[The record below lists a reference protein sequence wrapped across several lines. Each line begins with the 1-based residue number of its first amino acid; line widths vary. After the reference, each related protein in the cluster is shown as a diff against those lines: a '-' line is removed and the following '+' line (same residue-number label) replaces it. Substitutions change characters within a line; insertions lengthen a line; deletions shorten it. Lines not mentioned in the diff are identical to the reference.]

1 MHQNFARNAMG
12 EVVMALN
19 DHVSRRKFLSSSAL
33 LLGAAAVP
41 WTASRSADAA
51 SSVANGPRVDQGIQ
65 IGDVR
70 ANRAV
75 IWSRSD
81 RPARMF
87 VEYDFNPRFTNPI
100 GVRGPFTLDA
110 SDYTARVDLTELP
123 ENSEIFVRVM
133 FEDLSNDS
141 IVSEAV
147 QGYFRTAPLKSRAI
161 RFVWGGD
168 TAGQGWGINPD
179 FGGMKIYEAMRQTRP
194 DFFIHSG
201 DTIYA
206 DGPIEAA
213 VTAEN
218 GQVWRNIVTPEV
230 SKVAETLAEFRGRHK
245 YNLMD
250 DNVRRFNAEVP
261 QIWQWDDHE
270 VVNNWSDSKDLS
282 GDARYSEKNVPLLI
296 ARGSRAFLEYAP
308 MRYAG
313 VEESERVY
321 RRIPYGQLLDVF
333 VIDMRSYRAANSY
346 NLQTAPG
353 PETAYLGEEQ
363 IAWLKKQLRESKA
376 VWKVIA
382 SDMPIGLQVGDG
394 TDSAGRLRWENVAN
408 GDGPVL
414 GREFEI
420 ADLLNYIKRQGIENV
435 VWLTADVHY
444 CAAHYYDPQKAQ
456 YKDFDPFW
464 EFVSGPLNAGSFGPN
479 ALDNTFG
486 PQVIFQKAPP
496 APNFSPCAGLQFFGQ
511 VDIDGRTAVMTVTL
525 KDLNGASVFSQK
537 LQSGG
542 RQSRR

>member
-1 MHQNFARNAMG
+1 MS
-12 EVVMALN
+12 LN
-19 DHVSRRKFLSSSAL
+19 EQVSRRRFLKSAGL

-41 WTASRSADAA
+41 WSTSPTANAA
-51 SSVANGPRVDQGIQ
+51 SNVRLAAATGPQLEQGIQ

-70 ANRAV
+70 AHRAV

-81 RPARMF
+81 RPARLL
-87 VEYDFNPRFTNPI
+87 VEYDINPRFTNPI
-100 GVRGPFTLDA
+100 SVRGPFALET
-110 SDYTARVDLTELP
+110 SDYTARVDLTGLP
-123 ENSEIFVRVM
+123 ENSEVFLRVM

-147 QGYFRTAPLKSRAI
+147 QGYFRTAPVKSRAI
-161 RFVWGGD
+161 RFLWGGD

-179 FGGMKIYEAMRQTRP
+179 FGGMKIYEAMRQTQP

-245 YNLMD
+245 YNLLD

-270 VVNNWSDSKDLS
+270 VVNNWSDSKDLT
-282 GDARYSEKNVPLLI
+282 GDARYAEKNVPLLI

-321 RRIPYGQLLDVF
+321 RHIPYGQLLDVF
-333 VIDMRSYRAANSY
+333 VIDMRSYRAGNSY
-346 NLQTAPG
+346 NRQGAPG
-353 PETAYLGEEQ
+353 PETAFLGEEQ

-382 SDMPIGLQVGDG
+382 SDMPLGLQVGDG
-394 TDSAGRLRWENVAN
+394 TDAAGRPRWENGAN

-420 ADLLNYIKRQGIENV
+420 ADILNYIKRQRIENV

-444 CAAHYYDPQKAQ
+444 SAAHYYDPQKAQ
-456 YKDFDPFW
+456 YKEFDPFW

-496 APNFSPCAGLQFFGQ
+496 AANFSPFAGLQFFGQ
-511 VDIDGRTAVMTVTL
+511 VDIDGRTAVMTVTM
-525 KDLNGASVFSQK
+525 KDINGASVFSRK
-537 LQSGG
+537 LQPFAPGG
-542 RQSRR
+542 R

>member
-1 MHQNFARNAMG
+1 MSFNS
-12 EVVMALN
+12 
-19 DHVSRRKFLSSSAL
+19 HVSRRKFLKSAGL
-33 LLGAAAVP
+33 LLGTAVIP
-41 WTASRSADAA
+41 LAPGRTAIAA
-51 SSVANGPRVDQGIQ
+51 SSVRLAGTAEPQVQQGIQ
-65 IGDVR
+65 IGDMR
-70 ANRAV
+70 AHRAV

-100 GVRGPFTLDA
+100 GVRGPFALDT

-141 IVSEAV
+141 MVSEAV

-161 RFVWGGD
+161 RFLWGGD

-179 FGGMKIYEAMRQTRP
+179 FGGMKIYEAMRQTQP

-245 YNLMD
+245 YNLLD

-282 GDARYSEKNVPLLI
+282 GDTRYTEKNVPLLI

-308 MRYAG
+308 MRDAG
-313 VEESERVY
+313 VEESERAGVS
-321 RRIPYGQLLDVF
+321 PHTL
-333 VIDMRSYRAANSY
+333 RAA
-346 NLQTAPG
+346 
-353 PETAYLGEEQ
+353 
-363 IAWLKKQLRESKA
+363 
-376 VWKVIA
+376 
-382 SDMPIGLQVGDG
+382 VGCV
-394 TDSAGRLRWENVAN
+394 R
-408 GDGPVL
+408 
-414 GREFEI
+414 
-420 ADLLNYIKRQGIENV
+420 
-435 VWLTADVHY
+435 H
-444 CAAHYYDPQKAQ
+444 
-456 YKDFDPFW
+456 
-464 EFVSGPLNAGSFGPN
+464 
-479 ALDNTFG
+479 
-486 PQVIFQKAPP
+486 
-496 APNFSPCAGLQFFGQ
+496 
-511 VDIDGRTAVMTVTL
+511 
-525 KDLNGASVFSQK
+525 
-537 LQSGG
+537 
-542 RQSRR
+542 

>member
-1 MHQNFARNAMG
+1 MEKF
-12 EVVMALN
+12 VMPFN
-19 DHVSRRKFLSSSAL
+19 EHVSRRKFLKSAGL
-33 LLGAAAVP
+33 LLGTVAVP
-41 WTASRSADAA
+41 WSISRAANAA
-51 SSVANGPRVDQGIQ
+51 SSVRSAAQPRLEHGIQ

-70 ANRAV
+70 NHRAV

-87 VEYDFNPRFTNPI
+87 VEYDFNPRFTHPTA
-100 GVRGPFTLDA
+100 VRGPFALET
-110 SDYTARVDLTELP
+110 SDYTARVDLTGLP
-123 ENSEIFVRVM
+123 DNSEVFVRVM
-133 FEDLSNDS
+133 FEDLSNDA

-147 QGYFRTAPLKSRAI
+147 EGYFRTPPVKQRAI
-161 RFVWGGD
+161 RFLWSGD

-179 FGGMKIYEAMRQTRP
+179 FGGMKIYEVMRQTQP
-194 DFFIHSG
+194 DFFIHCG

-206 DGPIEAA
+206 DGPIQEF

-230 SKVAETLAEFRGRHK
+230 SKVAETLAEFRGRYK
-245 YNLMD
+245 YNLLD
-250 DNVRRFNAEVP
+250 ENVRRFNAEVP

-282 GDARYSEKNVPLLI
+282 ADDRYTEKNVPLLI
-296 ARGSRAFLEYAP
+296 ARGARAFLEYAP

-321 RRIPYGQLLDVF
+321 RHIPYGQLLDVF
-333 VIDMRSYRAANSY
+333 VIDMRSYRAANSH
-346 NLQTAPG
+346 NQQTMPG
-353 PETAYLGEEQ
+353 PETAFLGEEQ

-382 SDMPIGLQVGDG
+382 SDMPLGLQVPDG
-394 TDSAGRLRWENVAN
+394 TDAAGRPRWENVAN
-408 GDGPVL
+408 GDGTVL
-414 GREFEI
+414 GRGFEI
-420 ADLLNYIKRQGIENV
+420 ADILTYIKRHGIANV

-456 YKDFDPFW
+456 YKEFAPFW

-496 APNFSPCAGLQFFGQ
+496 AANFSPFAGLQFFGQ
-511 VDIDGRTAVMTVTL
+511 VDIDGRTGVMTVTL
-525 KDLNGASVFSQK
+525 KDLSGASVFTQK
-537 LQSGG
+537 LQP
-542 RQSRR
+542 